1 MHAVIW
7 TSAGQRF
14 ALPTS
19 SIVEVVPVVQTT
31 PLPHGPAEVKGV
43 FNYRGTLIPLLD
55 AAALLRHAAVELRM
69 AARILVVRTGQV
81 KDDSSRAPQ
90 MIGLLV
96 QQVLG
101 SENLDAAEPSQSAR
115 PTASGPGFLGPV
127 VLTPAGT
134 VQLIEPQGFATV
146 DIQPAVSY
154 TQARGTQEAP

>member
-19 SIVEVVPVVQTT
+19 AVVEVVPVVQTT
-31 PLPHGPAEVKGV
+31 PLPHGPSEVKGV
-43 FNYRGTLIPLLD
+43 FNYRGTLIPLLE
-55 AAALLRHAAVELRM
+55 AAALLGHAAVELRM

-81 KDDSSRAPQ
+81 KESDSEPQ
-90 MIGLLV
+90 LIGLLV

-101 SENLDAAEPSQSAR
+101 SEKLDAAEPSQSAR
-115 PTASGPGFLGPV
+115 PPASGPGFLGPV
-127 VLTPAGT
+127 VLTAAGT

-154 TQARGTQEAP
+154 TQARGT